1 MVLEKRDDGSVWGYV
16 ARSGRDSYQSMHS
29 AEGLRARGNCD
40 TKLLHRDKSVPVS
53 HLDCAAVSLLFFG
66 LFFSFLLLSF
76 FFPFFD
82 LPHHGI
88 GMGQP
93 RGGWA
98 TGVRT
103 RWQMDEQ
110 RR

>member
-53 HLDCAAVSLLFFG
+53 HLDCAAVSLLFFWVIFFFFIAF
-66 LFFSFLLLSF
+66 LFLSF
-76 FFPFFD
+76 F
-82 LPHHGI
+82 
-88 GMGQP
+88 
-93 RGGWA
+93 
-98 TGVRT
+98 
-103 RWQMDEQ
+103 
-110 RR
+110 